1 MHYYDEKNGLKVC
14 TLILESQRQQCILDI
29 LNDQQFAT
37 VGELSTKLSSSK
49 ATILRDIT
57 KLAARKELKKIHG
70 GAEWLDPP
78 KTKAKSKLE
87 AQTKKPRSKTSVT
100 DIEKNS
106 NLQSGLAKKA
116 VELCA
121 DGEAIIIS
129 GGSTTHLMG
138 EFLAERNLNIL
149 TNSIAMAQNL
159 WQNGDSQVS
168 LPGGELYRKHGIIT
182 SVYDD
187 DSTKHYN
194 CSKMFIDALGVGE
207 LGVMEADPI
216 LIRAQ
221 HKLRQQA
228 EQLILLADSAKLGMR
243 SNFVFVP
250 LSELDVLITDIGAD
264 PTLVK
269 NFKDQGVEVII
280 VED

>member
-1 MHYYDEKNGLKVC
+1 M
-14 TLILESQRQQCILDI
+14 
-29 LNDQQFAT
+29 
-37 VGELSTKLSSSK
+37 STKLEASK

-57 KLAARKELKKIHG
+57 KLAERNELKKIHG
-70 GAEWLDPP
+70 GAERLTPQD
-78 KTKAKSKLE
+78 TKAKSEHK
-87 AQTKKPRSKTSVT
+87 AQATKPSNKTSAT
-100 DIEKNS
+100 DIRKNS
-106 NLQSGLAKKA
+106 SLQSKLAKKA
-116 VELCA
+116 VELCT

-149 TNSIAMAQNL
+149 TNSISLAQTL

-182 SVYDD
+182 SAYDD

-207 LGVMEADPI
+207 LGVMEADPT

-228 EQLILLADSAKLGMR
+228 EKLILLANSSKLGMR
-243 SNFVFVP
+243 SNFVFIP
-250 LSELDVLITDIGAD
+250 LSELDVLITDSGAE
-264 PTLVK
+264 PSLVK
-269 NFKDQGVEVII
+269 LLKNQGVEVII